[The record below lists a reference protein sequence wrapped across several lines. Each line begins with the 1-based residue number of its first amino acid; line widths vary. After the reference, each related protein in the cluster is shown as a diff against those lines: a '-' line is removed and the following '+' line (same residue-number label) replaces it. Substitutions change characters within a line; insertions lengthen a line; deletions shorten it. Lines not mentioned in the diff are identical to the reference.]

1 MNKSALMALAAAGT
15 LALAACTPQ
24 PIIRADGTVG
34 PAESTGPSAP
44 AGSCNVTNLGW
55 AVGQIATTETL
66 VRIKRYSGA
75 SVGRVIAP
83 DTMVT
88 KDFRADR
95 VNVHINSN
103 TERKIQRTTCG

>member
-1 MNKSALMALAAAGT
+1 MNKSALMALATAGT
-15 LALAACTPQ
+15 MALAACAPQ
-24 PIIRADGTVG
+24 AVIRPDGTVG
-34 PAESTGPSAP
+34 PNTSGPSAP
-44 AGSCNVTNLGW
+44 AGSCNVTTLGW

-66 VRIKRYSGA
+66 ARIKRESGA
-75 SVGRVIAP
+75 TAGRVIAP

-103 TERKIQRTTCG
+103 AERKILRTTCG